1 MAANSQISS
10 TFDISVTMDS
20 ADAYTLVNPGRTFRI
35 VQIQAYNAGGTPNL
49 TVTDGTNNVLSGALV
64 ATATNAWKNMPLT
77 EANCN
82 FASNENIVVTNANAS
97 TTKLIISCV
106 ATGGGETLTVTT

>member
-20 ADAYTLVNPGRTFRI
+20 ADAYTIANPGRTFRI
-35 VQIQAYNAGGTPNL
+35 VQIQAYNAAGTPNI
-49 TVTDGTNNVLSGALV
+49 TVTDGTNNVAAIQ
-64 ATATNAWKNMPLT
+64 ATATNAWKNLALT

-82 FASNENIVVTNANAS
+82 FASNENIVVTNAAAS

>member
-1 MAANSQISS
+1 MAATSEISS
-10 TFDISVTMDS
+10 AFDISVTLTS
-20 ADAYTLVNPGRTFRI
+20 AAAHTITNPGRAFRV

-49 TVTDGTNNVLSGALV
+49 TVTNGSANILNAATV
-64 ATATNAWKNMPLT
+64 ATATDAWKNMPLD

-82 FASNENIVVTNANAS
+82 LTSAQNIVVTNANVS

-106 ATGGGETLTVTT
+106 ATGGGQALTVS

>member
-1 MAANSQISS
+1 MAATSQISS

-20 ADAYTLVNPGRTFRI
+20 ADAYTIANPGRSFRV
-35 VQIQAYNAGGTPNL
+35 VQISAYNAGGTPNI
-49 TVTDGTNNVLSGALV
+49 TVTNGSADIA
-64 ATATNAWKNMPLT
+64 ATQATIANSWKLLALT

-82 FASNENIVVTNANAS
+82 LTSAQNLVVTNANAT